1 MLNNKIR
8 NPFPMIGKVFK
19 YEFKS
24 GNKTLVPVYGIM
36 MVLALLVRI
45 FLSDSLENLT
55 PDGVKITLGLL
66 LFVTFFAAFIL
77 TIVFIEKRF
86 KKGMLEDEAYLNLSL
101 PATMAEHIVGR
112 LLTFSVWFLMYA
124 VASFIST
131 FIIISGELFSE
142 LSAADFGEFF
152 QRFYEEF
159 GVHFGSFM
167 GTGTVYGLSI
177 MLLIIMFIMVVN
189 AISHLIK
196 KNRTIV
202 ELVVVVA
209 FLIIFGNITKVVVG
223 AGIDFSIIETS
234 IEAVHTFYQIIWRMI
249 ILNFV
254 TVVIDVIATQA
265 ILKFRLN
272 LE

>member
-1 MLNNKIR
+1 MLDNKIR

-24 GNKTLVPVYGIM
+24 GNKTLGPIYGIM
-36 MVLALLVRI
+36 MILALLVRI

-55 PDGVKITLGLL
+55 PDAVKITLGLL
-66 LFVTFFAAFIL
+66 LFVTFFAAFVL

-101 PATMAEHIVGR
+101 PATMTEHIVGR

-124 VASFIST
+124 AASFIST
-131 FIIISGELFSE
+131 FIIIGGELFTE
-142 LSAADFGEFF
+142 LNFDEVGEFF
-152 QRFYEEF
+152 REFYEEF
-159 GVHFGSFM
+159 GIHFGSFM

-177 MLLIIMFIMVVN
+177 MLSIIMFIMVVN
-189 AISHLIK
+189 AISHLVK

-202 ELVVVVA
+202 EIVVVV
-209 FLIIFGNITKVVVG
+209 LLLVLFGNIVKLVIGNNVFVSG
-223 AGIDFSIIETS
+223 SA
-234 IEAVHTFYQIIWRMI
+234 AAHAFYMAIWRMV

-254 TVVIDVIATQA
+254 IVVIEVFATQA
-265 ILKFRLN
+265 ILKYRLN